1 MCSFVSLSLSL
12 LTNVVS
18 ATNPAH
24 NVVIEWL
31 FPWVL
36 TLPFCRCA
44 DFPSVLGQCCNPF
57 DFVLLL
63 FHTLSFFHTL
73 YFVLSY
79 YFMHFVFLFS
89 LCCCSKGMR
98 SLIHHRYLHRMLAL
112 YATYNEFG
120 VDCRT
125 INSHMPFCD
134 PTHET
139 IYHCTCSITS
149 HVSVWIDITSAFVV
163 VVLLPRLFLALRFK
177 KTRRAKKCS
186 INNLYLFNDTN
197 VLF

>member
-1 MCSFVSLSLSL
+1 MADKSVFVMSFLLCCSNASFVITSFPFLITLQTS
-12 LTNVVS
+12 
-18 ATNPAH
+18 AH

-31 FPWVL
+31 LPWVL
-36 TLPFCRCA
+36 MLPMNRCA

-63 FHTLSFFHTL
+63 FHTLSFFHAL

-79 YFMHFVFLFS
+79 YFIHFMFLFS

-98 SLIHHRYLHRMLAL
+98 SLIHHRCLHRMLAL
-112 YATYNEFG
+112 HTTCNEFG
-120 VDCRT
+120 VDYRT

-139 IYHCTCSITS
+139 IYYLYCSCSITS
-149 HVSVWIDITSAFVV
+149 HMSVWNDITSAFGV
-163 VVLLPRLFLALRFK
+163 VVLLPWLFVAFR
-177 KTRRAKKCS
+177 C
-186 INNLYLFNDTN
+186 
-197 VLF
+197 